1 MQVSSIYTLLAVLGA
16 FALTS
21 ADPYGE
27 DYNRPRYDEPSY
39 QGGNEYNE
47 PSYQGGNEYREPS
60 YQGDNYNRQWKLVK
74 RSPAPY
80 GEPEEYQGYNRQPE
94 YQDYNREPE
103 YQNYDRQYPLVKRS
117 PQGQGY
123 VGNGSGGMGPG
134 YPGGGMGNPPLQG
147 HFPIPVGEGIF
158 YKIYSAHHKTCMTVK
173 HKLFRLGSRP
183 FIHRKSH
190 YRMQTKTCDRTK
202 MESASSPM
210 TFQLIPTDDNQ
221 YVKIVWLH
229 HGSQK
234 MCAKEAVTGTWFEN
248 CDDKFSRYNIAEVN
262 AQGQFKLENMDR
274 GNQCL
279 VAKMRHAMR
288 SRNCNDNTP
297 QMLWEAVPVHGN

>member
-27 DYNRPRYDEPSY
+27 DYNRPHYDEPSY
-39 QGGNEYNE
+39 QGDNEYHDHDRGQD
-47 PSYQGGNEYREPS
+47 YHHDY
-60 YQGDNYNRQWKLVK
+60 DRQWKLAK
-74 RSPAPY
+74 RSPM
-80 GEPEEYQGYNRQPE
+80 GYT
-94 YQDYNREPE
+94 
-103 YQNYDRQYPLVKRS
+103 
-117 PQGQGY
+117 
-123 VGNGSGGMGPG
+123 GNGSGGMGPG

-147 HFPIPVGEGIF
+147 HYPIPVGEGIF
-158 YKIYSAHHKTCMTVK
+158 YKIYSAHHKTCMTAK

-190 YRMQTKTCDRTK
+190 YKVQTKTCDRTK

-221 YVKIVWLH
+221 YLKIVWLH
-229 HGSQK
+229 HGTQK
-234 MCAKEAVTGTWFEN
+234 MCAKEALTGTWFEN
-248 CDDKFSRYNIAEVN
+248 CDDKFSRYSIAEIN
-262 AQGQFKLENMDR
+262 TQGQFKIQNMDR